1 MAKKSRNAPIEHI
14 TAGQGALR
22 GQYALVTGGSRGIG
36 RAIAESLA
44 QVGCN
49 IAVVSRNAGESST
62 VARELAETLNIRAIG
77 LAADVSKQRSVH
89 RLFEKLREWSG
100 NRLDILVNNAGYPF
114 RPEIWNTPLH
124 AAPPDKLQSWFL
136 DVFETDTMG
145 SVFCTFEALSLMI
158 SRQKGSIVY
167 ISSTPALEGYK
178 GAPYTVAKAGIL
190 GLMKDVAREYGRYNI
205 RANALALGNIQ
216 TPATFDNLDPKTR
229 KALAR
234 EAPLGRWG
242 KPIEVG
248 RAVVFLASELS
259 SFVTG
264 QTLVVDGGNVRK

>member
-1 MAKKSRNAPIEHI
+1 MATKSRTERIESI
-14 TAGQGALR
+14 KAGEGALQ

-36 RAIAESLA
+36 RAIAKSLA

-49 IAVVSRNAGESST
+49 IAIASRDAREASA
-62 VARELAETLNIRAIG
+62 VAKELAETLNIHVIG

-89 RLFEKLREWSG
+89 RLFEKIRKWTG

-114 RPEIWNTPLH
+114 EPEIWNTPLH
-124 AAPPDKLQSWFL
+124 AMPADKLQSWFL

-158 SRQKGSIVY
+158 SRGRGSIVY

-242 KPIEVG
+242 LPVEVG
-248 RAVVFLASELS
+248 RAVVFLASDLS

-264 QTLVVDGGNVRK
+264 QTLVVDGGNVSK